1 MVKNVKISSRQ
12 FGILVI
18 LFSIGTTILT
28 IPTTIIGTAQQDAWI
43 SAILGIGLGLLLVAL
58 ITTLASRYPNM
69 TLVEINEK
77 LLGRWLG
84 KTVSLAFVFFSFISA
99 SGLLFQVGTFLTTQI
114 MPETPIEVI
123 NFIFMCVVIM
133 GIRLGLETLARS
145 AEIFFAFFIT
155 LFIILVV
162 SIAPQIDFQN
172 IQPVFEVRM
181 KPIIW
186 SSLIFVSI
194 FCLPSVVLLMVFPV
208 SVNQPKQAKQ
218 VFYSGI
224 IIGGLLLTIII
235 ILCILV
241 LGVDAS
247 SRHMYPSY
255 VLVRKINVGNFLQ
268 RIEALMAIMWII
280 TIYFKMIFYFYA
292 AIIGLA
298 QTLNVKDYRP
308 LALPLGMIMVVM
320 SLTLH
325 PDSLDYNQYNRGVFM
340 VHASTYGLFLPLLL
354 LGISL
359 LRKKRKP
366 PKSIST

>member
-1 MVKNVKISSRQ
+1 MVKNVKISPRQ
-12 FGILVI
+12 FCILVI
-18 LFSIGTTILT
+18 LFSIGTTILI
-28 IPTTIIGTAQQDAWI
+28 IPAAIIKTAQQDAWI
-43 SAILGIGLGLLLVAL
+43 SALLGIGLGLLLVAL
-58 ITTLASRYPNM
+58 IITLANRYPNM

-99 SGLLFQVGTFLTTQI
+99 AGLLFQVGTFLTTQM
-114 MPETPIEVI
+114 MPDTPVLMI
-123 NFIFMCVVIM
+123 NILFACVVIM

-145 AEIFFAFFIT
+145 AEIFFAFFII

-162 SIAPQIDFQN
+162 SVAPQIDFQN
-172 IQPVFEVRM
+172 IQPIFEVRM

-218 VFYSGI
+218 AFFSGI
-224 IIGGLLLTIII
+224 IIGGLFLTIII
-235 ILCILV
+235 VLGILV
-241 LGVDAS
+241 LGIDVA

-255 VLVRKINVGNFLQ
+255 AIARRINVGGFIQ
-268 RIEALMAIMWII
+268 RIEAVMAIMWFISM
-280 TIYFKMIFYFYA
+280 YFKLIFYFYA
-292 AIIGLA
+292 AITGLA

-308 LALPLGMIMVVM
+308 LTLPLGMIMVVM
-320 SLTLH
+320 SVTLH
-325 PDSLDYNQYNRGVFM
+325 PDILDYNQYNKGIFM

-354 LGISL
+354 LGISAF
-359 LRKKRKP
+359 RKKEETKQNE
-366 PKSIST
+366 IA